1 MVRDEISSQLVVD
14 KLSDPAVLRN
24 ACEFASLH
32 RALVV
37 KHLRATLP
45 APDEANELR
54 SVALEL
60 TMNYVAALED
70 AVLWFFVLR
79 EWKSGN
85 KLLFDLLDTI
95 QITESRKAPYSSQA
109 ALKAI
114 EAWTVAD
121 LRREFG
127 LPGDEWLLAHGWSE
141 TGINRHISAIR
152 EGLERLKKGLELRV
166 GDEGVLCT
174 SYNKIK
180 HGCLAIAA
188 TEHSSIGVSVMMS
201 SRRGPLGE
209 GGKRLI
215 NTGWLPCERDELV
228 NVADSTLLIT
238 EAMWTFLNLLY
249 TFRFDTGWALPE
261 WPVPPLDRT
270 NP

>member
-1 MVRDEISSQLVVD
+1 MVRDEISSQLIVD

-24 ACEFASLH
+24 ACEFAGLH

-37 KHLRATLP
+37 KHLWATLP

-95 QITESRKAPYSSQA
+95 QITESRKAHYSSQA
-109 ALKAI
+109 ALEVM
-114 EAWTVAD
+114 EAWTIAD

-127 LPGDEWLLAHGWSE
+127 LPGDEWLLAHGWSK
-141 TGINRHISAIR
+141 TGVNRHISAIR
-152 EGLERLKKGLELRV
+152 ESLERLKKGLELRV

-201 SRRGPLGE
+201 SRRGPKGE
-209 GGKRLI
+209 KGKRMI
-215 NTGWLPCERDELV
+215 NTGWLPCEKEELEK
-228 NVADSTLLIT
+228 VAHSTLLIS
-238 EAMWTFLNLLY
+238 EAIWTLLNLLY
-249 TFRFDTGWALPE
+249 MVRFDAEWRLPQ
-261 WPVPPLDRT
+261 WPVPSLVLD
-270 NP
+270 ND

>member
-1 MVRDEISSQLVVD
+1 MVRDEISSQLIVD

-24 ACEFASLH
+24 ACEFAGLH

-37 KHLRATLP
+37 KHLWATLP

-79 EWKSGN
+79 EWKSGD
-85 KLLFDLLDTI
+85 KLLFDLLDSI
-95 QITESRKAPYSSQA
+95 QVVESRNAKYSSQA
-109 ALKAI
+109 ALDEI
-114 EAWTVAD
+114 DGWTVAD
-121 LRREFG
+121 LRRELG
-127 LPGDEWLLAHGWSE
+127 LPGDEWLLSHGWSK
-141 TGINRHISAIR
+141 TGVNRHISAIR

-180 HGCLAIAA
+180 HGCLAIAT

-215 NTGWLPCERDELV
+215 NTGWLPCEKRELAGF
-228 NVADSTLLIT
+228 ADSTLLIT
-238 EAMWTFLNLLY
+238 EAMWTLLNILY
-249 TFRFDTGWALPE
+249 TFRFDTDWALPE
-261 WPVPPLDRT
+261 WPVPPLDWT
-270 NP
+270 DP